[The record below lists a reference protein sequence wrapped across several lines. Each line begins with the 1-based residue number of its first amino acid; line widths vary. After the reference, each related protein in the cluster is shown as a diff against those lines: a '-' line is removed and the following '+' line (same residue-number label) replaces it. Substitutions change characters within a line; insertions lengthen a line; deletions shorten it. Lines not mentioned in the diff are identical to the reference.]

1 MALSSD
7 GDLSEELLNTEAK
20 TNKVAERRKWM
31 IEKCVAEGVHIFA
44 VAVVLFV
51 VLLGMAGIVLS
62 RHGHQRT
69 IFSDG
74 FNSTA
79 HCFQGLLFG
88 LLVGVGLCGRARSK
102 RRGLTVWC
110 CLVGA
115 LGLLVYPTYDLG
127 KSGVFA
133 WDIQHQSLG
142 TSTNFFVS
150 IWELTVG
157 LLVGLFA
164 GALYALYAL
173 RSASGSFCPGGTPTG
188 HADGASREP
197 ELDHPEEEY
206 RGKSLNLK
214 HFDQIRSMKVTQS
227 LYKNFIFNLTMP
239 MYPILYATKRAI
251 SNKRKEMLNDRDAKR
266 NLLDGETG
274 PDAPEPRQLKP
285 LLPHKVLHSENR
297 KEMLDRCGVLV
308 EPVAVYI
315 RYVFPLLAYIALAVK
330 CWGAAPELS
339 NSEVTFAPLMVLG
352 SSIVLAFI
360 PNDSADDDLSL
371 GVRVVQSLWERVE
384 ALPMKLKFPADTNKE
399 QLEKRANK
407 LTKPYAALLKFSD
420 IAPSDLGRQ
429 LLQGVK
435 YSPVYNPRK
444 PFPTAMTYI
453 STYMRMLLNRISVL
467 FMVLLALFP
476 NCYRAGHSGTFS
488 IPSSPGGIY
497 CYIIFVTSIFL
508 PDCALRSVLD
518 GIRCVRID
526 FTRLCSSLEA
536 LGHMLSEETACWY
549 ALPLTRITSHDDMLA
564 WVELSELVD
573 TSKRYQ
579 RFAGEAAVAYVVLL
593 FGMFGATILYFETY
607 DAEEM
612 ELHINLFTLMICLS
626 GTLFLQATWAVI
638 CAFQYSLA
646 RPWRLQQLRSVAV
659 KQEILLAH
667 LKEGSFKNDDPQFRE
682 DLEAARDLVAR
693 VAYQWENVDMSVK
706 VLTFTMAPKTLLSFI
721 SFIWFVLV
729 YFTQSLRASF

>member
-7 GDLSEELLNTEAK
+7 GGLCEELLSTEAK
-20 TNKVAERRKWM
+20 TNEVAERRKWM
-31 IEKCVAEGVHIFA
+31 IEKYVAEVVHIFA

-51 VLLGMAGIVLS
+51 VLLGVAGIYLS
-62 RHGHQRT
+62 AHGHQRT

-74 FNSTA
+74 FNSAA
-79 HCFQGLLFG
+79 HCSQGLLFG
-88 LLVGVGLCGRARSK
+88 LLLGVGLCGRVRSE

-115 LGLLVYPTYDLG
+115 LSLLVYPTYDLG
-127 KSGVFA
+127 KSTVFA

-142 TSTNFFVS
+142 TSTNFFVA

-157 LLVGLFA
+157 LFVGLLA
-164 GALYALYAL
+164 GAVYVL
-173 RSASGSFCPGGTPTG
+173 RSASGSFYPGGIPTG
-188 HADGASREP
+188 HADCASP
-197 ELDHPEEEY
+197 ELQFDHPEEEY
-206 RGKSLNLK
+206 HVKSLNLK
-214 HFDQIRSMKVTQS
+214 HFDQIRSMKVTRS

-251 SNKRKEMLNDRDAKR
+251 SNKRKEMLNNRDARKG
-266 NLLDGETG
+266 LLDGETG

-285 LLPHKVLHSENR
+285 LLPRKMLHSDNR
-297 KEMLDRCGVLV
+297 KEMLDKCGVLV

-315 RYVFPLLAYIALAVK
+315 RYVFPLLAFIALVVK
-330 CWGAAPELS
+330 YCGAAPELS
-339 NSEVTFAPLMVLG
+339 SSEVTFAPLMVLG
-352 SSIVLAFI
+352 SSLVLAFI
-360 PNDSADDDLSL
+360 PNESTDDDHSL
-371 GVRVVQSLWERVE
+371 GVRVVHSLWERVE
-384 ALPMKLKFPADTNKE
+384 ALPMKLKFPPDSDKE

-407 LTKPYAALLKFSD
+407 LTKSYAALLKFSD

-453 STYMRMLLNRISVL
+453 TTFMRKVLNRISVL
-467 FMVLLALFP
+467 FMVLLAVVP
-476 NCYRAGHSGTFS
+476 NCYRLGHTGSFS
-488 IPSSPGGIY
+488 FPSSPGGIY

-508 PDCALRSVLD
+508 PDCALRTVLD

-536 LGHMLSEETACWY
+536 LGHMLSEETASWY

-573 TSKRYQ
+573 TSMRFQ
-579 RFAGEAAVAYVVLL
+579 RFGGEAAVAYVVLL
-593 FGMFGATILYFETY
+593 FGTFGATILYFETY
-607 DAEEM
+607 DGVEM
-612 ELHINLFTLMICLS
+612 EVHVNLFTLMICLS
-626 GTLFLQATWAVI
+626 GTLFLQATWAVV

-667 LKEGSFKNDDPQFRE
+667 LKEGSFKNDNAQFRE

-706 VLTFTMAPKTLLSFI
+706 VLTFTMAPKTLLSFM

-729 YFTQSLRASF
+729 YFTQSLNAMSF